1 MTYAIK
7 KNIVTEYM
15 SDVVFEW
22 KELAKTKGWVVK
34 ASGDGV
40 NSDGY
45 GYANTDGYLYL
56 GTGDTLTHK
65 STGAHGFSNANA
77 WFRIQMPLVDGYNR
91 ELLFYRSSSDR
102 NYLEIYYSFKQK
114 FTLGGTF
121 NARATAAD
129 EKLANSGAYYMLLGS
144 PTPTLTKLN
153 FFIAC
158 GDGYDGYNSYICGID
173 LSPSPNHGKIL
184 FAIDKIDQSSLIS
197 GDEDPYVFWDQ
208 SSISISLIT
217 DNVHTINIKY
227 WMSKGSNL
235 ESWVSSK
242 IFIPSGNSWSPFNY
256 GLNYTG
262 GAVDVFSPIFGRGLG
277 DSLPRGV
284 KGTSSI
290 FQFHAATPSELI
302 SGDTLS
308 TGITKD
314 KIVFSDLVL
323 PWDNSEPII

>member
-1 MTYAIK
+1 MAYTIK
-7 KNIVTEYM
+7 KNVVTEYM
-15 SDVVFEW
+15 SDVIFEW

-34 ASGDGV
+34 ASGDGS

-91 ELLFYRSSSDR
+91 ELLFYRSASDR
-102 NYLEIYYSFKQK
+102 NYFEIYYSLKEK
-114 FTLGGTF
+114 FTSGGTF
-121 NARATAAD
+121 NSRPTAID
-129 EKLANSGAYYMLLGS
+129 EKLISTSPYYIMTLAS
-144 PTPTLTKLN
+144 TLTKLN

-158 GDGYDGYNSYICGID
+158 GDGYDGYNTYICGID
-173 LSPSPNHGKIL
+173 LTPSPNHGKIL
-184 FAIDKIDQSSLIS
+184 FALDRVDQSSIIP
-197 GDEDPYVFWDQ
+197 GDEDPYIFWDQ
-208 SSISISLIT
+208 YNINTSLT
-217 DNVHTINIKY
+217 TNNVHTISVKY

-235 ESWVSSK
+235 ESWVNGS
-242 IFIPSGNSWSPFNY
+242 IFIPTGNSWSPFDY

-262 GAVDVFSPIFGRGLG
+262 GAVDVFSPIIGRGLG

-284 KGTSSI
+284 KGTSSL